1 MTDTQPTPQSADA
14 YERPAALHF
23 DLTNPR
29 VPRQRFADD
38 RAVLEHL
45 AEWFDVGELVLAIAH
60 SGWYDYEPL
69 IVLDPGNIVLEG
81 NRRLA
86 ALRILADPALG
97 KALGVPIPD
106 EIVPAA
112 RPSHIRVRRV
122 SSRKEARAYIGFKH
136 VNGAFKWEPLAKAK
150 FAADWYADEDNIEAI
165 ARRLGDTHLT
175 VLRLVNGWNVLQ
187 QSQKLGFDIEQR
199 TAKRFALSHL
209 YTALARPT
217 VRVYLGLQ
225 NVPSGQALHRDP
237 VPESNKPHLLKFM
250 SWLYGQTSDEPSVI
264 QSQNP
269 DLKRLAAVLG
279 DSAATAM
286 LEATRD
292 LAKAHGETETKSVL
306 FAQALMTATQQAE
319 EASRLLGHYEGQEDL
334 LRAGG
339 NLRKTAFSLHVAM
352 KQAAGRAGSGDGD

>member
-1 MTDTQPTPQSADA
+1 M
-14 YERPAALHF
+14 
-23 DLTNPR
+23 
-29 VPRQRFADD
+29 
-38 RAVLEHL
+38 EHL

-69 IVLDPGNIVLEG
+69 IVLSPDNVVLEG

-86 ALRILADPALG
+86 ALRILADPALA

-106 EIVPAA
+106 EIVPSA
-112 RPSHIRVRRV
+112 RPDRIRVRHV
-122 SSRKEARAYIGFKH
+122 GSRREARAYIGFKH
-136 VNGAFKWEPLAKAK
+136 VNGAFKWEPLAKAR
-150 FAADWYADEDNIEAI
+150 FAADWYADEENIEAI

-187 QSQKLGFDIEQR
+187 QSQNLGFDIEQR

-217 VRVYLGLQ
+217 VRAYLGLQ
-225 NVPSGQALHRDP
+225 DVPRGQALHRDP
-237 VPESNKPHLLKFM
+237 VPEANKPQLLKLM
-250 SWLYGQTSDEPSVI
+250 SWLYGQTNDEPSI
-264 QSQNP
+264 IRSQNP
-269 DLKRLAAVLG
+269 DLNRLTAVLG

-286 LEATRD
+286 LEATRN
-292 LAKAHGETETKSVL
+292 LAKAYGETESKSAL

-334 LRAGG
+334 LRAGR
-339 NLRKTAFSLHVAM
+339 NLDRTASSLHGAM
-352 KQAAGRAGSGDGD
+352 KQAVGRARSGHGD